1 MTLVM
6 TKTELLALADEKP
19 NSINDDLYAW
29 ATQAAA
35 ALREYAATM
44 DAERE
49 QTTDEWYSEQYGKA
63 PAPTTQEPVAT
74 HDVGSGGYSVLDCPH
89 CLRTIHIKTV
99 HPPAPQR
106 TPWPIRGVRVEGGTV
121 IITVKGGN
129 DAARWLCGEVLA
141 EHGENK

>member
-1 MTLVM
+1 M
-6 TKTELLALADEKP
+6 TKTEELLALAGQVALTFEA
-19 NSINDDLYAW
+19 DDDSLRKVV
-29 ATQAAA
+29 A

-44 DAERE
+44 E
-49 QTTDEWYSEQYGKA
+49 
-63 PAPTTQEPVAT
+63 QEPVAWLYT
-74 HDVGSGGYSVLDCPH
+74 CQKPGTQTVYASVDENDSYHWP
-89 CLRTIHIKTV
+89 IDQWKSIVKTPLFA